1 MSATATFQTPPRILI
16 PKLVKSRDAWKA
28 KATARKAERKALEIR
43 VRDLEASRNS
53 YRQHAE
59 QLRQRVRELE
69 QQLAAASGPAPAPP
83 PASQKNSTPWT
94 GPGAGIM
101 TAPSSPWG

>member
-43 VRDLEASRNS
+43 VRDLEASRNHH
-53 YRQHAE
+53 RQHAE

-83 PASQKNSTPWT
+83 PAPQKNSTPWT